1 MASPYSHTTWADL
14 KTALSLRLH
23 DPSKLYWVD
32 AELGIYLKEALRM
45 WSASTAFWRDKGTI
59 TLSADTPF
67 YDLATIPLRNA
78 DDNAA
83 LLSYT
88 VTDQDIVTQIQYHL
102 LEPATGSSWTGS
114 EQFTLADLTRALNRR
129 RNQFIADTGCVVT
142 RTTGIATN
150 PNSNHVFL
158 DDDVV
163 AVRRLAFVSAPGTV
177 YPLMPTDILSQRNY
191 DSSQLFTPGVPYSY
205 SSASARPTE
214 LVLTPFPEPGTLDLV
229 AIQSGADLNP
239 ATGVALGIPDDF
251 APFVKWGVMADLLSK
266 DGPARDAVRAG
277 YCERRYQ
284 LGVLLARHSP
294 VVINAEINGVPL
306 DTDSLTNMDAYD
318 RTWQHATGTPN
329 SIASIRTLV
338 ALSPCPDAVYSA
350 LFDVVAKA
358 PIPATDGDFVQIGR
372 EQIGAI
378 LDYAEHLAAFKMAGE
393 EFKATFKGADN
404 FFTAAVAYNERLA
417 AQNPN
422 ILTLM
427 LQSSADTEDRQ
438 YGTPRGVG
446 TLTGQPASGGSATLA
461 ARPGRASQQYSP
473 TDPDMGQM
481 GD

>member
-23 DPSKLYWVD
+23 DSSKVYWTD
-32 AELGIYLKEALRM
+32 AELGLYLTEALRT
-45 WSASTAFWRDKGTI
+45 WNASTGFWRDKGVI
-59 TLSADTPF
+59 TLSANTPF
-67 YDLATIPLRNA
+67 YDLASIPLRNA

-83 LLSYT
+83 LVNYI
-88 VTDQDIVTQIQYHL
+88 VTDTDLITQIQHHF
-102 LEPATGSSWTGS
+102 LEPATGTTWTGS
-114 EQFTLADLTRALNRR
+114 EQFTLADCSRAIQRR

-158 DDDVV
+158 SDGTV
-163 AVRRLAFVSAPGTV
+163 AVRRLAFTSASGVT
-177 YPLMPTDILSQRNY
+177 YPLVPTDILSQRNY
-191 DSSQLFTPGVPYSY
+191 DSTQLFTPGIPYTY
-205 SSASARPTE
+205 SSASARPVE
-214 LVLTPFPEPGTLDLV
+214 LILTPFPEPGTLDLV
-229 AIQSGADLNP
+229 GVQSGVNLTAG
-239 ATGVALGIPDDF
+239 ATTILGVPDDF
-251 APFVKWGVMADLLSK
+251 APFVKWGAMADLLSK
-266 DGPARDAVRAG
+266 DGPARDAVRSG

-294 VVINAEINGVPL
+294 VVVNAEINGVPL
-306 DTDSLTNMDAYD
+306 DTDSLTNMDAFNKS
-318 RTWQHATGTPN
+318 WQSTTGTPTA
-329 SIASIRTLV
+329 IASVRTLV
-338 ALSPCPDAVYSA
+338 ALSPCPNGVYSA
-350 LFDVVAKA
+350 LFDVVCKA
-358 PIPATDGDFVQIGR
+358 PIPATDSNFVQIGR
-372 EQIGAI
+372 EQIGPI

-422 ILTLM
+422 VLSMM

-461 ARPGRASQQYSP
+461 ARPGRASQTYSP

-481 GD
+481 GE